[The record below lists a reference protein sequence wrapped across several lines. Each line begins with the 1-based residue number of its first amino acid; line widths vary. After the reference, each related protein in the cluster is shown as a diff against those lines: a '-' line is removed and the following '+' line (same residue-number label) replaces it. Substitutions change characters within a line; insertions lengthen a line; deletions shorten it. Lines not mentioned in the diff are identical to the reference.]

1 MKKVTLIA
9 GAVVLAL
16 AGGGAWWWTQRAQT
30 DAVSYRTAK
39 IERGNLQAT
48 VSASGA
54 VNPVTQVSVGTQ
66 VSGQIKE
73 LYADFNSEVKAGQ
86 LIALIDPET
95 FEYRVRS
102 AQADVDSARAAVLT
116 AQANIAASNAAV
128 SRAKVDQIEAQRDW
142 ERQQSLVE
150 KQFVAQNVA
159 DKARALV
166 ASSSESVKAAEAQL
180 GVTQAQIKSAQANV
194 AQRESAL
201 AQARI
206 DLSRTKIT
214 SPVNGI
220 VIKRA
225 IEKGQ
230 TVAASLSSPELF
242 VIAQNLSDMQVDA
255 SIDESDVG
263 RIRTGQKASF
273 TVDAYPGQTF
283 EGVVKQVRKAA
294 QNVANVVTY
303 VAVVGFTNVGDKLLP
318 GMTANVRLVTDL
330 RENVLKIP
338 NAALRVRV
346 AGVEPAGQGASGPA
360 RGASGS
366 ATGRADSDTKLAGF
380 SWISQ
385 AVAQPA
391 GGGGGFAAMRERLV
405 NDLALTT
412 EQQTQLDAIQAQLRP
427 QFMAL
432 RDLAEGERG
441 AAREKVTAQLRQKIS
456 AMLSPAQR
464 TKYQE
469 ITASA
474 ESARS
479 VAGSASA
486 APPAGPTVKA
496 EIATNSVAA
505 PAIKQDAAAQK
516 LIKNAAPS
524 VPAVAPTAPGTA
536 TAGVPAQAGAGSAA
550 PALPAAS
557 SVMAPPPAGAAPAG
571 GGGPLVEFRNR
582 LVTDVQLSA
591 EQIVRADAIIA
602 AMRPQY
608 ATLRDLAPEDRTKA
622 RDRITADMR
631 AKIGDILTPEQKT
644 KYAVLQAESA
654 SRTATRGRI
663 YLMGADGKPVAY
675 NVRLGITDGT
685 STELMV
691 APNSP
696 NADIFK
702 EDALVI
708 IGTNSTGAASAT
720 AGSAAGSAQRSTGP
734 RMPF

>member
-1 MKKVTLIA
+1 
-9 GAVVLAL
+9 LAL
-16 AGGGAWWWTQRAQT
+16 VGGGAWWWTQRAKT
-30 DAVSYRTAK
+30 DNITYRTAK

-73 LYADFNSEVKAGQ
+73 LYADFNSDVKAGQ

-128 SRAKVDQIEAQRDW
+128 SRAKVEMIEAQRDF

-166 ASSSESVKAAEAQL
+166 ASNTESVKAAEAQL

-230 TVAASLSSPELF
+230 TVAASLAAPELF

-283 EGVVKQVRKAA
+283 EGTVKQVRKAA

-318 GMTANVRLVTDL
+318 GMTANVRLITDL

-338 NAALRVRV
+338 NAALRVKV
-346 AGVEPAGQGASGPA
+346 AGVEPAAQGASAPA
-360 RGASGS
+360 RGASGTS
-366 ATGRADSDTKLAGF
+366 TGSVDAGTRGAGF
-380 SWISQ
+380 SWIGQ
-385 AVAQPA
+385 AMAQPA
-391 GGGGGFAAMRERLV
+391 GGGGGGFAAQRERLV
-405 NDLALTT
+405 TQLGLSA
-412 EQQTQLDAIQAQLRP
+412 EQQSQLDAIQAQLRP

-432 RDLAEGERG
+432 RDLADGERA
-441 AAREKVTAQLRQKIS
+441 AAREKVTAELRQKIS
-456 AMLSPAQR
+456 AILTPAQR
-464 TKYQE
+464 AAYQE
-469 ITASA
+469 VATSAASA
-474 ESARS
+474 
-479 VAGSASA
+479 GSTGG
-486 APPAGPTVKA
+486 AGPGANPAPVA
-496 EIATNSVAA
+496 PGAT
-505 PAIKQDAAAQK
+505 AQ
-516 LIKNAAPS
+516 NAARNPLS
-524 VPAVAPTAPGTA
+524 TA
-536 TAGVPAQAGAGSAA
+536 
-550 PALPAAS
+550 
-557 SVMAPPPAGAAPAG
+557 PAGAAAAAAAAAAG
-571 GGGPLVEFRNR
+571 GAGPGGGPLAEFRNR
-582 LVTDVQLSA
+582 LISDVQLSA
-591 EQIVRADAIIA
+591 EQIVKADAIIA
-602 AMRPQY
+602 TMRPQF
-608 ATLRDLAPEDRTKA
+608 ATLRDLAPEERTKA
-622 RDRITADMR
+622 RERITADMR
-631 AKIGDILTPEQKT
+631 AKIGDILTPEQKA

-654 SRTATRGRI
+654 SRTATRGKI
-663 YLMGADGKPVAY
+663 YLLGADGKPAAY

-696 NADIFK
+696 NAELFK
-702 EDALVI
+702 EGALVI
-708 IGTNSTGAASAT
+708 IGTSAASA
-720 AGSAAGSAQRSTGP
+720 APGANGAAQRPTGP
-734 RMPF
+734 RMAF